1 MGTLGGKARFRLLAL
16 TRSGGRHR
24 ARRSGQA
31 RTWLVLVLTL
41 GLSLLPV
48 GLVLADPPDH
58 SHAGGKKHESSSGEE
73 TPGEDEPSPDEPA
86 DGGEAPAPGPTD
98 GGDQAKPGSGGK
110 SSGGVPEEEAPPSDD
125 SSTDAG
131 ATDDTAGPGDADEG
145 SKKER
150 TVRERAEEKTKPP
163 GNNGTV
169 KVDGIE
175 FDDHP
180 NNEPHVGC
188 TFQIDFYGY
197 DEGDLFATATFELHP
212 PTTSPTGDDLLLHDT
227 DIFIG
232 EDEAGG
238 GTDLDASVTYDLEE
252 ALAASGATAHP
263 QQGFHVKLTVHA
275 EGSIGADVK
284 HKVFWVKCGEEVG
297 GQQIEVSKVWLE
309 GGQEVDPPRD
319 LPGSF
324 RIVITGDGPNN
335 TGTLTCRVAE
345 GALACEGDL
354 VINDPNE
361 ALTVTELNAP
371 EGWAGPD
378 EAFAECAEF
387 NEDECV
393 RWEIRIENVFIGGQ
407 QTEQRFEVTKIWRGP
422 GVDTTTFPPGVPED
436 LEIIFEDDEG
446 NQLVCTRDGDGFTCE
461 GFVDV
466 EDGEEVTV
474 TEEPEVEGW
483 LGPDTATASCSTAI
497 QDDVEVTTCTFEV
510 VNLAEVGGIQEIRRI
525 LKVWLDEDGN
535 EVGVPDDLP
544 AGFALILEDPDEG
557 GRLDCTYE
565 GANLAC
571 TGQIQLEDGE
581 TLVVDE
587 QNAPEGWSGPQSVPV
602 DCVTVEGEDGT
613 ITTCTVRVVNEFA
626 GGGRPPEVS
635 PGGPITPPL
644 AVTGIE
650 AEGLLALAGALLAAG
665 TAILAVERRRRRAS
679 G

>member
-1 MGTLGGKARFRLLAL
+1 VGGIACFRLFVL
-16 TRSGGRHR
+16 TGHGERHR
-24 ARRSGQA
+24 ARRPNRPA
-31 RTWLVLVLTL
+31 RTWLILVLTL

-58 SHAGGKKHESSSGEE
+58 SHAGGNQQESSAEEE
-73 TPGEDEPSPDEPA
+73 TPPPGEEQPPEDPA
-86 DGGEAPAPGPTD
+86 EGEEAPAPGPSD
-98 GGDQAKPGSGGK
+98 GNGQGNHGSGGNG
-110 SSGGVPEEEAPPSDD
+110 SGGEEAPPSDD
-125 SSTDAG
+125 ASTDGA
-131 ATDDTAGPGDADEG
+131 ATDDGGSSKEKTA
-145 SKKER
+145 
-150 TVRERAEEKTKPP
+150 RERAEEKTKPP
-163 GNNGTV
+163 GNNGTI
-169 KVDGIE
+169 KVDGVE

-252 ALAASGATAHP
+252 ALAASGATPHP
-263 QQGFHVKLTVHA
+263 IQGYHVKLTVHA

-284 HKVFWVKCGEEVG
+284 HKVFWVKCGEDVG
-297 GQQIEVSKVWLE
+297 GQEIEVTKVWLE
-309 GGQEVDPPRD
+309 EGQEVDPPSD

-324 RIVITGDGPNN
+324 RIVITGEGPNN
-335 TGTLTCRVAE
+335 TGTLTCRVTE
-345 GALACEGDL
+345 GALACQGDL
-354 VINDPNE
+354 VINDPDE

-387 NEDECV
+387 DQDECV
-393 RWEIRIENVFIGGQ
+393 RWEIRIENVFLGGQ
-407 QTEQRFEVTKIWRGP
+407 QTERRFEVTKIWRGP
-422 GVDTTTFPPGVPED
+422 GGDTTTFPPGVPED

-446 NQLVCTRDGDGFTCE
+446 NQLVCTRDGDEFTCE

-466 EDGEEVTV
+466 EDGEQVSV

-483 LGPDTATASCSTAI
+483 LGPDTATASCATTI
-497 QDDVEVTTCTFEV
+497 EDDVEVTTCTFEV
-510 VNLAEVGGIQEIRRI
+510 VNLAEVGGVQEIRRI
-525 LKVWLDEDGN
+525 VKVWLDEDGN
-535 EVGVPDDLP
+535 EVGVPADLP
-544 AGFALILEDPDEG
+544 AGFTLILEDPDEG
-557 GRLDCTYE
+557 GRLECVYE

-571 TGQIQLEDGE
+571 TGQIHLEDGE
-581 TLVVDE
+581 TLIVDE
-587 QNAPEGWSGPQSVPV
+587 ENAPEGWSGPQSVPV
-602 DCVTVEGEDGT
+602 DCVIVEGEEGT
-613 ITTCTVRVVNEFA
+613 ITTCTVQVVNEFV

-650 AEGLLALAGALLAAG
+650 AEGLLALALVLLAAG
-665 TAILAVERRRRRAS
+665 AAILGLERRRRRATP
-679 G
+679 